1 MAEPIPLHRPT
12 TSGGK
17 LSESQIVDL
26 LMDYCDIQFGW
37 RHPRIPDAINADWF
51 GELEKITRK
60 LFDHIGVDWKV
71 CIEIERAIKDVKA
84 RARSAALASLRARR
98 NAVPAQAKAAS
109 KPAKPKAKAPS
120 KPKVKAK
127 PKAADPTPEPDAAT
141 TASVPF
147 LITNA
152 MKARLREIGLTDD
165 EISQL
170 TPAQA
175 HERLNAEPP
184 AG

>member
-12 TSGGK
+12 TSRGK

-51 GELEKITRK
+51 GELENITRK
-60 LFDHIGVDWKV
+60 LFDHIGIDWKL
-71 CIEIERAIKDVKA
+71 CLDIEAAIKDVKA
-84 RARSAALASLRARR
+84 RARSAALTSLQAQRA
-98 NAVPAQAKAAS
+98 AISAQPKAAS
-109 KPAKPKAKAPS
+109 KPAKPKTKSAS

-127 PKAADPTPEPDAAT
+127 PKAEKPLEPAVVM

-147 LITNA
+147 VITNA
-152 MKARLREIGLTDD
+152 MKARLREIGLTDE

-170 TPAQA
+170 TPSQA
-175 HERLNAEPP
+175 HERLNAEPF

>member
-1 MAEPIPLHRPT
+1 MAEPILLYRPT
-12 TSGGK
+12 TSEGK

-26 LMDYCDIQFGW
+26 LMDYCDIQSGW

-51 GELEKITRK
+51 GELENITRK
-60 LFDHIGVDWKV
+60 LFDHIGVDWKL
-71 CIEIERAIKDVKA
+71 CLDIEAAIKDVKA
-84 RARSAALASLRARR
+84 RARSVALTSLQTRRAAVLAQ
-98 NAVPAQAKAAS
+98 PKAAS
-109 KPAKPKAKAPS
+109 KPARPKTKGAS

-127 PKAADPTPEPDAAT
+127 PKAAEPLEPTAAM

-147 LITNA
+147 MITNA
-152 MKARLREIGLTDD
+152 MKARLREIGLTNE
-165 EISQL
+165 EINQL

>member
-1 MAEPIPLHRPT
+1 MAEPIPLHSPT

-37 RHPRIPDAINADWF
+37 KHPRIPDSINADWF
-51 GELEKITRK
+51 GELEHITRK
-60 LFDHIGVDWKV
+60 LFDHIGVDWKL
-71 CIEIERAIKDVKA
+71 CLDIEAALKDVKA
-84 RARSAALASLRARR
+84 RARSAALTSLQARR
-98 NAVPAQAKAAS
+98 ATVPAQPKAAS
-109 KPAKPKAKAPS
+109 EPARPKTKGSS
-120 KPKVKAK
+120 KPKVKAQLKSAK
-127 PKAADPTPEPDAAT
+127 PLEPSAAM

-147 LITNA
+147 MITNA
-152 MKARLREIGLTDD
+152 MKMRLREIGLTDE
-165 EISQL
+165 EIGQL

-184 AG
+184 GG